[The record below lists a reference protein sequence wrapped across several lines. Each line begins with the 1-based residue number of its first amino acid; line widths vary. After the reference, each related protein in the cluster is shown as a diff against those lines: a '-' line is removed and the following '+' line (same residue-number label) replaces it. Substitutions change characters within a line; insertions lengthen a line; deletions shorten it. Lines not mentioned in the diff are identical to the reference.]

1 MATPKMTGHSHLTLV
16 LPNRVKTKFWPQ
28 EKNINIANSSSKNSG
43 RELDANKV
51 PVGK

>member
-1 MATPKMTGHSHLTLV
+1 MATPKMAGHSHLTLV
-16 LPNRVKTKFWPQ
+16 LPNRVKTKFSPQ
-28 EKNINIANSSSKNSG
+28 EKNINIANSSGKNSG